1 MEYQGETLLLD
12 DESILDQINVDEEA
26 DAEKEM
32 AEYQT
37 SLGENMLKV
46 VSPDKLE
53 SLSMEEIEKL
63 S

>member
-1 MEYQGETLLLD
+1 MRL
-12 DESILDQINVDEEA
+12 S
-26 DAEKEM
+26 EKEM